1 MLIFYFFLFFL
12 NKAIF
17 SPGDEWILGHLVGFA
32 LLYSMSE
39 PESPAPIY
47 LFTFAAL
54 ARLLARYFIRVY
66 FLRAS
71 GF

>member
-1 MLIFYFFLFFL
+1 MLIYYFFFL

-17 SPGDEWILGHLVGFA
+17 SPRDEWILGHLAGFA

-39 PESPAPIY
+39 PESPGPIY
-47 LFTFAAL
+47 LFIFAVL
-54 ARLLARYFIRVY
+54 GRLLARYFIRVY
-66 FLRAS
+66 FLCAS